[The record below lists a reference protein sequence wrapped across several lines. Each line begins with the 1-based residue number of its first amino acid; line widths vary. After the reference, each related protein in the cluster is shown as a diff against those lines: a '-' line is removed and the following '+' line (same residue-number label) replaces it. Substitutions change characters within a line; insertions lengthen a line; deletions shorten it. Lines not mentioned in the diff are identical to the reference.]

1 MEQNLKLLAQR
12 MKALSNENR
21 LALYLKILQHEQTVL
36 DSSADCGN
44 CMISEI
50 AAKFNLGAPTISH
63 HIKVLEAAGLIIVKK
78 HGKFI
83 SASVNQDSHQM
94 AMRMFHVRPIDSQ

>member
-1 MEQNLKLLAQR
+1 MEHNLKLVAQR

-21 LALYLKILQHEQTVL
+21 LALYLKILYHEQTMPEL
-36 DSSADCGN
+36 NASCA

-83 SASVNQDSHQM
+83 SASINQDSHQM
-94 AMRMFHVRPIDSQ
+94 AMDLFHVRPIDAQ